1 MLGGLWYRTAM
12 KRGCLYVFFGL
23 ILLGQAVAASAYI
36 LPAEQILT
44 LMIDKFGPA
53 DTLVVSQ
60 KTVLYD
66 PALEGGVRELEEI
79 LYYRYPDR
87 FRSEVRT
94 PGLKRIQVVN
104 QEDTVI
110 IIDGKIVGQ
119 METLFDHFKD
129 LLLYRKTG
137 LLVDRLSQL
146 GVNLQVVSLGRFN
159 DKVAYVIGA
168 KYPDD
173 SVPQVWIDKNTFR
186 PIGLILGDGCGETP
200 LRRVEYHDYH
210 TEPDQG
216 GGYPTRI
223 LFFENG
229 SLVRMHALDIVQ
241 INSHVPDRLF
251 DVAYLKSISQPVAP
265 TPPALSPA
273 SELDEVKEGMESFT
287 SIFE

>member
-1 MLGGLWYRTAM
+1 MKCAYLYILCGLVVLT
-12 KRGCLYVFFGL
+12 
-23 ILLGQAVAASAYI
+23 QAVAAQAYI
-36 LPAEQILT
+36 IPSEQILT

-53 DTLVVSQ
+53 DSLVVSQ

-66 PALEGGVRELEEI
+66 PSLEGGTRELEET
-79 LYYRYPDR
+79 LYYGYPDR

-104 QEDTVI
+104 QDDTVI
-110 IIDGKIVGQ
+110 IIGGKIVGET
-119 METLFDHFKD
+119 ETLFDHFKD

-159 DKVAYVIGA
+159 DKVVYVIGA

-210 TEPDQG
+210 AEPNQR
-216 GGYPTRI
+216 GGYPMRI

-229 SLVRMHALDIVQ
+229 SLVRMHQLDVVQ

-251 DVAYLKSISQPVAP
+251 DVAYLKSISQSVAP
-265 TPPALSPA
+265 TLPALSPVF
-273 SELDEVKEGMESFT
+273 ELDEVKEGIESFKRAY
-287 SIFE
+287 E

>member
-1 MLGGLWYRTAM
+1 ML
-12 KRGCLYVFFGL
+12 
-23 ILLGQAVAASAYI
+23 IQAAAASAYV
-36 LPAEQILT
+36 LPAEQILA
-44 LMIDKFGPA
+44 LMIDKFGTA

-60 KTVLYD
+60 KTILYD
-66 PALEGGVRELEEI
+66 PALRRGVRELDET

-94 PGLKRIQVVN
+94 PGLQRIQVVD
-104 QEDTVI
+104 QDDTVI
-110 IIDGKIVGQ
+110 IIDGKIVGET
-119 METLFDHFKD
+119 ETLFDHFKD

-137 LLVDRLSQL
+137 LLVDRLSEL

-159 DKVAYVIGA
+159 GKVVYMIGA

-186 PIGLILGDGCGETP
+186 PIGLILGTGYREGP
-200 LRRVEYHDYH
+200 LRRVEYQDYH

-216 GGYPTRI
+216 GGYPKRI

-229 SLVRMHALDIVQ
+229 SLVRLQVLDTVQ
-241 INSHVPDRLF
+241 VNVHVPDRLL
-251 DVAYLKSISQPVAP
+251 DVAYLKSRSQPVAP
-265 TPPALSPA
+265 TPPALLPA
-273 SELDEVKEGMESFT
+273 SELDEVKEGMESFK